1 MAHLSQMLYAKY
13 NGNVLT
19 TFKVIVKKNIWLTF
33 LWTKQMIGDKSRLA
47 IYD

>member
-19 TFKVIVKKNIWLTF
+19 TFKVIVKKHLAYF
-33 LWTKQMIGDKSRLA
+33 FVDKA
-47 IYD
+47 NDW